1 VIEMQG
7 FFAWLRRWRD
17 RFLSS
22 AESRDEREVEALKD
36 TDAPPPYGG
45 GRSGP

>member
-1 VIEMQG
+1 MQG
-7 FFAWLRRWRD
+7 LIAWLRRWRE

-22 AESRDEREVEALKD
+22 AESRDEREA
-36 TDAPPPYGG
+36 DAMKGTSSPPPYGG

>member
-1 VIEMQG
+1 MFHRLTE
-7 FFAWLRRWRD
+7 WLRRWRA

-22 AESRDEREVEALKD
+22 AESRQQREDEAWKD
-36 TDAPPPYGG
+36 TSGPPPYGG